1 MKNEFVTISTT
12 YPNSAKG
19 KKLVQNLT
27 KILLEEK
34 LAACVQSSKIESS
47 YFWQEKICIDSEILV
62 VIKTKSEAYLK
73 IEKIILKNHCYEIP
87 QIIANP
93 INKGFAPYLS
103 WIDSNTRIAK

>member
-1 MKNEFVTISTT
+1 MKNFVTISTT

-34 LAACVQSSKIESS
+34 LAACVQSYKIESS
-47 YFWQEKICIDSEILV
+47 YFWEEKICRDLEILV
-62 VIKTKSEAYLK
+62 TIKTKSELYSS

-87 QIIANP
+87 QIIANT
-93 INKGFAPYLS
+93 INQGFQPYLS
-103 WIDSNTRIAK
+103 WIDSNTKNAK